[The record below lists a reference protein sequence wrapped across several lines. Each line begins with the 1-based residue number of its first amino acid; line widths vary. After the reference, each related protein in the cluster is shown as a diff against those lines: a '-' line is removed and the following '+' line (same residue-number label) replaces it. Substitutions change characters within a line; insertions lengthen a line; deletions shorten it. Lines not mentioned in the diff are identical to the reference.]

1 MFNKETEYAIRGLVY
16 IQTQNQQKQRP
27 GIDEIAREIDAP
39 RFFTAKILQ
48 RLVKQGFLTSQK
60 GKGGGFQLPPEKS
73 DRTLKD
79 VIVSIE
85 GDHIF
90 TAADSAS
97 HCGWNPLSPPTNTQ
111 ASAPPS
117 TPLFPPKPSDPWPKK
132 ATNQRN
138 RPTPFNKYSPP
149 LVTITRA
156 YTIQST
162 KNHTTMSEL
171 INNSSRRKETL
182 KALILKLHD
191 GEDPIHVRYELKH
204 TLKQIPYNEVV
215 EVEQE
220 LMEEGL
226 PQEEVLRLCDVH
238 GQVLDGFIDDE
249 DAQDIPEGHPIDVF
263 LKENEAIKQ
272 VAETATQLLAQLPTI
287 TEDDYPKHLL
297 KLQSSFNELMDID
310 KHYQRK
316 EYLLFPYLEKKDI
329 TGPPKVMWGKHDEI
343 REQLKGCIEVL
354 RTPGLKKT
362 DLEEA
367 IAILFTPVLQ
377 AMVDMT
383 KKEADIL
390 FPMAMDHLTLE
401 DWWHIHQ
408 QTLEFGFT
416 LIDPVD
422 WKPEGMN
429 REAQEAQTKLN
440 ENGAIQ
446 LPSGSFTAKEIMA
459 ILNTAPFDMTFVDK
473 NDKVKYFTQGRN
485 IFTRNRSIINRD
497 VRLCHPRVVCT

>member
-1 MFNKETEYAIRGLVY
+1 
-16 IQTQNQQKQRP
+16 
-27 GIDEIAREIDAP
+27 
-39 RFFTAKILQ
+39 
-48 RLVKQGFLTSQK
+48 
-60 GKGGGFQLPPEKS
+60 
-73 DRTLKD
+73 
-79 VIVSIE
+79 
-85 GDHIF
+85 
-90 TAADSAS
+90 
-97 HCGWNPLSPPTNTQ
+97 
-111 ASAPPS
+111 
-117 TPLFPPKPSDPWPKK
+117 
-132 ATNQRN
+132 
-138 RPTPFNKYSPP
+138 
-149 LVTITRA
+149 
-156 YTIQST
+156 
-162 KNHTTMSEL
+162 MSEL

-287 TEDDYPKHLL
+287 TEDDYPTHLL

-459 ILNTAPFDMTFVDK
+459 IMNTAPFDMTFVDK
-473 NDKVKYFTQGRN
+473 NDKVKYFTQGKER

-497 VRLCHPRVVCT
+497 VRLCHPPGSVHIVEKILEDFKAGRANEAPFWINMRGTFIYIVYYALRDENGEYLGTLEVSQDLTKLRALEGEQRILSYAPEK